1 MKCYLIIR
9 GNIIH
14 KKYFWFSGIPC
25 FDNCIY
31 CMYVFTFTTILDSQ
45 VLKSVALKRCITKQ
59 IQQVQWVENSSIT
72 IHRIE
77 NSLITSTFSDKQNNN
92 CVDTT

>member
-1 MKCYLIIR
+1 MQL
-9 GNIIH
+9 
-14 KKYFWFSGIPC
+14 
-25 FDNCIY
+25 
-31 CMYVFTFTTILDSQ
+31 
-45 VLKSVALKRCITKQ
+45 

-77 NSLITSTFSDKQNNN
+77 NSSITNAFSNKKNNN